1 MKERCI
7 ILNGNG
13 TKNIVPVERIALVS
27 LKENKNG
34 YDTTFDATFY
44 IDNAIIITLNG
55 MSAEDT
61 NKIIDIMQY
70 KVNKE

>member
-13 TKNIVPVERIALVS
+13 TKNIVPVERIAVVS
-27 LKENKNG
+27 FKENDNRTG
-34 YDTTFDATFY
+34 FNATFY
-44 IDNAIIITLNG
+44 IDNEITITMNNL
-55 MSAEDT
+55 SEKDK

-70 KVNKE
+70 KVKEG

>member
-27 LKENKNG
+27 LKENDNKTG
-34 YDTTFDATFY
+34 YNATFY
-44 IDNAIIITLNG
+44 IDTAITTTLSDL
-55 MSAEDT
+55 SAEDA

-70 KVNKE
+70 KVQEEK